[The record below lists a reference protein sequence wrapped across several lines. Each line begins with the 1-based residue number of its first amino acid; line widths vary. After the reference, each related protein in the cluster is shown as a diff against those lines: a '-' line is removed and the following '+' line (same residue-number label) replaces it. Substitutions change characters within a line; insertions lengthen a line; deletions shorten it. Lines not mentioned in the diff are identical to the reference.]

1 MLSWN
6 HDCTKLQSVLLDLHA
21 VTGTRT
27 LKGPLSSGRSSTIGT
42 CVRSPTPSYKRVL
55 RTLRGGV
62 EACDGCFV
70 YDVFTPACRT
80 GDNGLRGLARRTF
93 RVDILQTSDLTLH

>member
-1 MLSWN
+1 MLTSIRV
-6 HDCTKLQSVLLDLHA
+6 CTKIQLLLLGLD
-21 VTGTRT
+21 VTTGTKT

-42 CVRSPTPSYKRVL
+42 CARSPTSSYKRVL

-93 RVDILQTSDLTLH
+93 RVDMLPTSDLTLH

>member
-6 HDCTKLQSVLLDLHA
+6 HDCTKLQSVLLDSHA

-62 EACDGCFV
+62 CAAAGCSV
-70 YDVFTPACRT
+70 CDVFTPACRT
-80 GDNGLRGLARRTF
+80 GDNGLRGLARRTIC
-93 RVDILQTSDLTLH
+93 VDMLLTSDLTLH

>member
-93 RVDILQTSDLTLH
+93 RVDIFLTSDLTLH